1 MLWTMP
7 LTLPLMVAIQLVSA
21 RIGCVTRRG
30 LAANIKRDFPPI
42 VLWAVVG
49 LLLTANTLNLA
60 ADIAAMAQ
68 AVHLVAGGPVG
79 LYAAG
84 FGALSLTLQVYM
96 RYQAYVRWLKWL
108 TLALLAY
115 VAVAFTVEVDWPALI
130 RETAL
135 PGLAL
140 GHDALLMI
148 VAVFGTT
155 ISPYL
160 FFWQAALEM
169 ESGHDGRPRS
179 GAGLRAV
186 AHPRG
191 YPGWHDFLEPDWLFI
206 ILATAATLHA
216 DGGAAIQTSA
226 QAAEALRPLAGDFCF
241 ALFCLGIV
249 GTGLLAVPVLAGS
262 AAYAVAEA
270 AGWPGSL
277 DARLDKGEGAAFYA
291 IIGAATM
298 GGVALC
304 FTPLDPVA
312 ELFWAAVCNG
322 VIALPIMSVMMLLA
336 SRPKVM
342 GAHVIGP
349 CLRLAGWSA
358 TGVMALVVVAMLAT
372 L

>member
-1 MLWTMP
+1 
-7 LTLPLMVAIQLVSA
+7 
-21 RIGCVTRRG
+21 
-30 LAANIKRDFPPI
+30 
-42 VLWAVVG
+42 
-49 LLLTANTLNLA
+49 
-60 ADIAAMAQ
+60 
-68 AVHLVAGGPVG
+68 
-79 LYAAG
+79 
-84 FGALSLTLQVYM
+84 M

-169 ESGHDGRPRS
+169 ESGHDEAAALRRRP
-179 GAGLRAV
+179 AGTVA
-186 AHPRG
+186 AHPRR

-216 DGGAAIQTSA
+216 DGGAAIRRPRKPPRRCGRWPGTSA
-226 QAAEALRPLAGDFCF
+226 SRCSAWASWAPACWPCRCWRGRPLCRGR
-241 ALFCLGIV
+241 GRR
-249 GTGLLAVPVLAGS
+249 LA
-262 AAYAVAEA
+262 
-270 AGWPGSL
+270 GSL

-304 FTPLDPVA
+304 FTRSIRWRNCSGRRCA
-312 ELFWAAVCNG
+312 
-322 VIALPIMSVMMLLA
+322 
-336 SRPKVM
+336 
-342 GAHVIGP
+342 
-349 CLRLAGWSA
+349 
-358 TGVMALVVVAMLAT
+358 MA
-372 L
+372 